1 MKTLIAYVALTTL
14 VLTSSFTI
22 DAQQKLNAQS
32 TQGFG
37 YFRVHRM
44 GKSVSLSWAVAT
56 PDAVQFVIERSYDG
70 DYFEPVGSVDNNGG
84 SAYKFND
91 NTIFPGTLYYR
102 VRAVN
107 ADASSECTS
116 VQTVRIVQR
125 G

>member
-22 DAQQKLNAQS
+22 DAQQKINAQS
-32 TQGFG
+32 TQSFS

-44 GKSVSLSWAVAT
+44 GKGVSLSWAVAT
-56 PDAVQFVIERSYDG
+56 PDAVQFVIEKSYDG
-70 DYFEPVGSVDNNGG
+70 DYFEPAGTVDHNGG
-84 SAYKFND
+84 ASYKFHD
-91 NTIFPGTLYYR
+91 TTVFPGTLYYR
-102 VRAVN
+102 IRAVN
-107 ADASSECTS
+107 TDASSECSS